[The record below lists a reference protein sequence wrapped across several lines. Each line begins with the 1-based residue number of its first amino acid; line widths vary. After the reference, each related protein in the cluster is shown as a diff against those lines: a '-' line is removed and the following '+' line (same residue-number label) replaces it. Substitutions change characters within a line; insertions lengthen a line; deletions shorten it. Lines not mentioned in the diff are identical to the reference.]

1 MGHYP
6 GSGTNLGST
15 EILQSG
21 AKSWRIL
28 TNARLPTPRR
38 GLRAGTAQNII
49 FLFGGDEGDYL
60 GLNNIL
66 YFNKTEESWQPAGQM
81 KEPRYYHAVEVI
93 EDVTRLCP

>member
-49 FLFGGDEGDYL
+49 FLFGGVGNDDLYH
-60 GLNNIL
+60 NNIL

-81 KEPRYYHAVEVI
+81 KESRFFHAVEVI
-93 EDVTRLCP
+93 EDVSRHCP